1 MAIKNKKES
10 YENVEE
16 FDEKI
21 EEMSADKFSCPS
33 CGGNMVFAPTEQK
46 LQCPYCKTVVEIEN
60 EETEVKEYNLS
71 EAEELATHN
80 WGGDKVVFRCSNCG
94 GATVMDSSV
103 QAQFCSFCGS
113 SHVLKTEEDIGIR
126 PETIVPFTIDSSMG
140 KKKFKDWIKKKF
152 FAPKEVKENHTLDRL
167 RGVYIPFFT
176 YDSDSSTAYTAKRGV
191 YYYTTHTSMVN
202 GKPVTKTVRHTR
214 WTTVRGI
221 YSNYYDDV
229 LVNLSKNIDE
239 GLLKKM
245 GGFDLRKLL
254 PYKSEYMSGFIAEKY
269 SISLNDGWHKAKID
283 IDSQI
288 DMGIRNQVG
297 GDEFRLVNKSTSY
310 GDIKFKHILLPLW
323 ISAYKYKDKTYRFL
337 INGQTGRVS
346 GEYPKSPLKIAM
358 VVLGVIIIAAA
369 AYLFLANQ

>member
-1 MAIKNKKES
+1 
-10 YENVEE
+10 
-16 FDEKI
+16 
-21 EEMSADKFSCPS
+21 
-33 CGGNMVFAPTEQK
+33 MVFAPMEQK

-358 VVLGVIIIAAA
+358 VALGVIIIAAA